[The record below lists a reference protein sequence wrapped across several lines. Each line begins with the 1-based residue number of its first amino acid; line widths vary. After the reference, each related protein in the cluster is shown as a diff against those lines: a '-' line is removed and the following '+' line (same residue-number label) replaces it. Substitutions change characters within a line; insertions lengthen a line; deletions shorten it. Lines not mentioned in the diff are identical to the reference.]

1 MQSTSQIKK
10 SKFPSKRFW
19 YYFFATLFI
28 TIGNAIIFL
37 TVWMGNKYDHVYIDQ
52 FIYQLK
58 APATGTEAALMNSAY
73 IRVGL
78 FAILLTV
85 AQVFAYLLASGY
97 YKDRFKNAAKY
108 LKVCSGKFCQFI
120 TKRALSIAAW
130 FMVFGI
136 LFFSISLDIPEY
148 VYFQN
153 TDSVLIENEYVDPFE
168 VDLEFPE
175 TKRNLIY
182 IFLESMEVTY
192 AEPEAGGPIAENVIV
207 ELADL
212 ANENINFS
220 NDDNLGGALT
230 FTGTTWTAA
239 AMVSQTS
246 GLVVKVPLSAGS
258 YGGDSPYM
266 PGAQTIGEILEQ
278 QGYNQLL
285 LVGSDARFAGRDTYF
300 SEHGNYTIVDTE
312 SLKAQGRL
320 PEDYR
325 EFWGFEDEKLFAFA
339 KEELTRLAQED
350 APFNFTMLTCDTHFP
365 NGYQCRLCQTEYP
378 EQYSNVMRCS
388 ARQVKA
394 FIDWVKEQD
403 FYENTTIVICGD
415 HLTMDPKYLQD
426 VNPEYTRTVYNCI
439 INSAIEPTE
448 EQEKNRQFG
457 VFDMFPTT
465 LAAMGVKI
473 EGDRLGLGTNL
484 FSDKPTLTE
493 HYTFEILYDELQKN
507 STFYNTTFLG
517 MEE

>member
-1 MQSTSQIKK
+1 
-10 SKFPSKRFW
+10 
-19 YYFFATLFI
+19 
-28 TIGNAIIFL
+28 
-37 TVWMGNKYDHVYIDQ
+37 
-52 FIYQLK
+52 
-58 APATGTEAALMNSAY
+58 MNSAY

-339 KEELTRLAQED
+339 KEE
-350 APFNFTMLTCDTHFP
+350 
-365 NGYQCRLCQTEYP
+365 
-378 EQYSNVMRCS
+378 
-388 ARQVKA
+388 
-394 FIDWVKEQD
+394 I
-403 FYENTTIVICGD
+403 
-415 HLTMDPKYLQD
+415 
-426 VNPEYTRTVYNCI
+426 
-439 INSAIEPTE
+439 
-448 EQEKNRQFG
+448 
-457 VFDMFPTT
+457 
-465 LAAMGVKI
+465 
-473 EGDRLGLGTNL
+473 
-484 FSDKPTLTE
+484 
-493 HYTFEILYDELQKN
+493 
-507 STFYNTTFLG
+507 
-517 MEE
+517 